1 MSARSKRSSQ
11 AGMRMS
17 STGYSSM
24 SLGSYSI
31 PKATAMASQISSVT
45 VNKRLLTPMKINID
59 PTIQAVRTKEKDQMK
74 TLNNRF
80 ASFID
85 KVRYLEQQN
94 KMLETKWKLLEG
106 QPPRSSNI
114 EPMLK
119 SYIANL
125 QRQLEVL
132 TNDKLRLEVET
143 ATMHKN
149 VDDCKTQYEEEL
161 LKKTDTENDF
171 VTLKKNVDAGYLLK
185 VDLLDKV
192 SSLHD
197 ELTFLKAWNDEEIR
211 ELQESLRDTSV
222 VVQMDNSRELDM
234 EEIVADVKA
243 QYEDIAARNR
253 EDAEIWYKTK
263 YEQITA
269 EADQYDNELR
279 STKGEILELKRIIKN
294 LQNEVQSVKGQRMN
308 IDAQITEIEH
318 RGEAATDDAK
328 DRIRDLELALQ
339 QAKQD
344 MADQVRQYQELMNV
358 KMALDIE
365 ISTYKKL
372 LEGEEERIGQDTILT
387 IQAVP
392 TMPKQIILQEPRK
405 SNPVLIKTMETQ
417 NTQLI

>member
-1 MSARSKRSSQ
+1 
-11 AGMRMS
+11 
-17 STGYSSM
+17 M

>member
-1 MSARSKRSSQ
+1 MSARSKRSSHG
-11 AGMRMS
+11 GMRMS
-17 STGYSSM
+17 SPGFSSM
-24 SLGSYSI
+24 SLGSYTI
-31 PKATAMASQISSVT
+31 PKATILANQISPVT
-45 VNKRLLTPMKINID
+45 VNKRLLTPVKIGID
-59 PTIQAVRTKEKDQMK
+59 PIIQAVRTKEKDQMK

-85 KVRYLEQQN
+85 KVRHLEQEN

-106 QPPRSSNI
+106 QPPRTSNV
-114 EPMLK
+114 EPLLK

-143 ATMHKN
+143 AAMHKN
-149 VDDCKTQYEEEL
+149 VADFKTKYEEEL
-161 LKKTDTENDF
+161 LKKSDTENDF

-185 VDLLDKV
+185 VDLLDRV
-192 SSLHD
+192 ASLND
-197 ELTFLKAWNDEEIR
+197 ELTFLKAWNDEEIH

-243 QYEDIAARNR
+243 QYEEIASRNR
-253 EDAEIWYKTK
+253 EDAEIWYKNK

-294 LQNEVQSVKGQRMN
+294 LQNEIQSVKGQRMN
-308 IDAQITEIEH
+308 IDAQIVEVEQ

-339 QAKQD
+339 KAKQD
-344 MADQVRQYQELMNV
+344 MADQVREYQELMNV
-358 KMALDIE
+358 KLGLDIE

-372 LEGEEERIGQDTILT
+372 LEGEEERLGQDTILN

-392 TMPKQIILQEPRK
+392 TMPKQIILQEPRR

-417 NTQLI
+417 NTK